1 MKFIKLTLTHNGFRP
16 CKETIYVNQTTII
29 LIKPFGNISYLTLS
43 TRDTPVEVGETTDEI
58 FKLIEGK

>member
-1 MKFIKLTLTHNGFRP
+1 MKFIKLTLTHNDLRP
-16 CKETIYVNQTTII
+16 CKETIYVNPTMII
-29 LIKPFGNISYLTLS
+29 LIKPFGTISYLTLS